1 MDYKFHDG
9 GRSNTSFQKKSKLGD
24 CVIRACT
31 GINGSI
37 IMKNKYTDLIKKET
51 DRLIKIESKDIKP
64 NEKIKVSYSL
74 EKKGLQINV
83 RKERI

>member
-1 MDYKFHDG
+1 MEED
-9 GRSNTSFQKKSKLGD
+9 QIL
-24 CVIRACT
+24 
-31 GINGSI
+31 
-37 IMKNKYTDLIKKET
+37 L
-51 DRLIKIESKDIKP
+51 LIKIESKDIKP

>member
-1 MDYKFHDG
+1 
-9 GRSNTSFQKKSKLGD
+9 
-24 CVIRACT
+24 
-31 GINGSI
+31 
-37 IMKNKYTDLIKKET
+37 MKNKYTDLIKKET

-74 EKKGLQINV
+74 EKEGLQINV